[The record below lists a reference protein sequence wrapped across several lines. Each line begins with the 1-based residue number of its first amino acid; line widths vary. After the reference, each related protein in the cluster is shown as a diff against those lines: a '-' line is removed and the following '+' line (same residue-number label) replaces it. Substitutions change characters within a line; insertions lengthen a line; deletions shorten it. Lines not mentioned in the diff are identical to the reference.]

1 MEEYKYF
8 CEKCNYGTN
17 IKNSYNK
24 HKESNL
30 HIEGIRKSKE
40 KKEQVIYKCDLCDYK
55 SINNYNYNTHKL
67 NNHSDKNE
75 RKEKFKFYCDKCDFG
90 VFTQSMIDRH
100 NQTLR
105 HKRLNP

>member
-55 SINNYNYNTHKL
+55 SNIKY
-67 NNHSDKNE
+67 
-75 RKEKFKFYCDKCDFG
+75 KFYFNENKIYIANF
-90 VFTQSMIDRH
+90 R
-100 NQTLR
+100 NLR
-105 HKRLNP
+105 RK